1 MMNSS
6 VAWLLAV
13 FIAFAEVDSRVVAAM
28 VTFSFSAN
36 LGIVNSVKSLT
47 AWRITY

>member
-1 MMNSS
+1 MMSSS
-6 VAWLLAV
+6 VTWLLAV

-28 VTFSFSAN
+28 VTMSFTK
-36 LGIVNSVKSLT
+36 VDSVKSLT

>member
-1 MMNSS
+1 MMSYS
-6 VAWLLAV
+6 AAWLLAV

-28 VTFSFSAN
+28 VTMRFTK
-36 LGIVNSVKSLT
+36 VDSVKSLT